1 MKISKTI
8 IILLMSCMLFSVIP
22 MHAQAAT
29 KKIYKTIVSGKSFN
43 VKDVTS
49 TDNTT
54 VYKLSLKHDS
64 IVKINHNYYGGLTT
78 SLYYDK
84 ELKKGRDYF
93 DDIFNNAKITMAS
106 GTYYFVFKP
115 YDASANI
122 KFTITPYTKYKDR
135 KNYSRATSYKLKT
148 KTWETVTQTP
158 NNNYVRWYRISLTK
172 NQVIHVNRPK
182 NSSLEIKLYN
192 SRMEA
197 PEIFSYTNKDLF
209 ITQDKQPKGTY
220 YIKVSENY
228 DDSIYPLWEYT
239 AQCKFRWY

>member
-8 IILLMSCMLFSVIP
+8 IILLMSCMLFSIIP
-22 MHAQAAT
+22 VHTQAAT
-29 KKIYKTIVSGKSFN
+29 KKVYKPIVSGKSFK

-49 TDNTT
+49 TDTTT
-54 VYKLSLKHDS
+54 VYKLSLKNDS
-64 IVKINHNYYGGLTT
+64 IVKINHNYAGALEL

-84 ELKKGRDYF
+84 GLKQARDYF
-93 DDIFNNAKITMAS
+93 DSLSNNTQITLAS

-115 YDASANI
+115 YYASVNV
-122 KFTITPYTKYKDR
+122 KFIITPYTKYKDR
-135 KNYSRATSYKLKT
+135 KNYSRATSYKLKA

-172 NQVIHVNRPK
+172 KQVIHVNRQDS
-182 NSSLEIKLYN
+182 NISIALYN
-192 SRMEA
+192 SRMEK
-197 PEIFSYTNKDLF
+197 PSIFSYTNKDLF

-220 YIKVSENY
+220 YIRVTEN
-228 DDSIYPLWEYT
+228 DDESNYPLWEYT